1 MQESQQQAKKSFA
14 LKDAYVGGV
23 KNEIKAGRLIPGIAQ
38 QPAVLQASGHVFLDE
53 GKGGMINDGD
63 PSLYIHKG
71 VETQRYDAPQYK
83 NPLPGGP
90 GQRKLEGGYPED
102 ELNNLRQK
110 FDERQYQ
117 LEQQKYGTGN
127 MAQFQDPMTVKRI
140 IG

>member
-1 MQESQQQAKKSFA
+1 MQHSQQQAEQSFA

-23 KNEIKAGRLIPGIAQ
+23 KKGIKEGRLIPGIAQ

-53 GKGGMINDGD
+53 GKGGLINDGD

-71 VETQRYDAPQYK
+71 METQQYPAPQYK

-90 GQRKLEGGYPED
+90 GERKLEEGYPED
-102 ELNNLRQK
+102 ELNDLRQK

-127 MAQFQDPMTVKRI
+127 LAQFQDPMTIKRI

>member
-1 MQESQQQAKKSFA
+1 MQKSQEQADHSFA
-14 LKDAYVGGV
+14 LKDAYVG
-23 KNEIKAGRLIPGIAQ
+23 EIKNAKREGRLTPSQAQ
-38 QPAVLQASGHVFLDE
+38 DPHVLQASGHVFLDE
-53 GKGGMINDGD
+53 GKGGLINDGD

-71 VETQRYDAPQYK
+71 VETQRYNAPQYK

-90 GQRKLEGGYPED
+90 GQRRLEDGYPD
-102 ELNNLRQK
+102 NELNDLRQK

-127 MAQFQDPMTVKRI
+127 MAQFQDPMTIKRI